1 MHWASWSAFWAM
13 GGYAT
18 YIWGSYFV
26 LFLFVLIEII
36 LLLRGRKKNL
46 QRLKRMKDWEG
57 Q

>member
-46 QRLKRMKDWEG
+46 QRLKRMKDWERE
-57 Q
+57 